1 MVKKN
6 NTKAKA
12 EPTKDETKATKPA
25 KSAVQ
30 KNVQGDV
37 QAPAQTHEVE
47 RNVGST
53 SDRIRDRLVRYL
65 FNKSVID
72 QPAVTM
78 AAIASAAGPTSNG
91 KRVTS
96 TQVMRWLR
104 EMKLDRA
111 SRKKDVLPMPADERG
126 KWLTSHLTFDQ
137 IMGLYE
143 WAKEERFDQAIASPD
158 AKRGYRLTKPRP
170 KRKAKQTATQR
181 AQAAKEAKQAVAAVL
196 NDDEPESVPAEQP
209 KEPAT
214 LADRIRDWLADGSWS
229 LEQAEMLAE
238 NIMANERLK
247 NVVAGDPMSQAVF
260 KQMTADPEFNAEQ
273 WAFDMLLDAMPKGE
287 RTQFYQLAEHRP
299 VTSDKITK
307 GVGVL
312 FSGWNRHKHSI
323 TLHHGTADQAMS
335 VPDQLAQ
342 ELSRDELNQLAWHVL
357 EHAKTPNDKQAGD
370 LGDAHLNQGYD
381 RLLTMPTKARLNWAF
396 AHLYAELSADG
407 HDAFDACLKDR
418 ESFSAQKPA
427 QVAASTLYDTVADLD
442 IDAVKRLRR
451 QSQGDQDAL

>member
-143 WAKEERFDQAIASPD
+143 WAK
-158 AKRGYRLTKPRP
+158 
-170 KRKAKQTATQR
+170 
-181 AQAAKEAKQAVAAVL
+181 
-196 NDDEPESVPAEQP
+196 
-209 KEPAT
+209 
-214 LADRIRDWLADGSWS
+214 
-229 LEQAEMLAE
+229 
-238 NIMANERLK
+238 
-247 NVVAGDPMSQAVF
+247 
-260 KQMTADPEFNAEQ
+260 
-273 WAFDMLLDAMPKGE
+273 
-287 RTQFYQLAEHRP
+287 
-299 VTSDKITK
+299 
-307 GVGVL
+307 
-312 FSGWNRHKHSI
+312 
-323 TLHHGTADQAMS
+323 
-335 VPDQLAQ
+335 
-342 ELSRDELNQLAWHVL
+342 
-357 EHAKTPNDKQAGD
+357 
-370 LGDAHLNQGYD
+370 
-381 RLLTMPTKARLNWAF
+381 
-396 AHLYAELSADG
+396 
-407 HDAFDACLKDR
+407 
-418 ESFSAQKPA
+418 
-427 QVAASTLYDTVADLD
+427 
-442 IDAVKRLRR
+442 
-451 QSQGDQDAL
+451 